1 MKKLKEL
8 ISRFAPEDRA
18 GFYITAIFHLAVI
31 IVLLILQIGAIATRE
46 SSFVLDFSRQ
56 EEKER
61 VEEEKA
67 FREDISRK
75 LDEMIAAAASQPRS
89 DIRNIAVN
97 ASSPLKDDRGTDAEK
112 LYEDYERLAKSL
124 SEGKSAVYEDAREET
139 VDISDKKRE
148 DAPGKEFKGPSVL
161 TYDLKDRIMVFDPK
175 NIPAYRCMGAGDV
188 VVIIKVDRQGNVKY
202 AKVYDAL
209 SSSDPCL
216 RKYAEEAALKSK
228 FTKSETAPANQPG
241 EIVYRFI
248 AQ

>member
-75 LDEMIAAAASQPRS
+75 LDELIAAAASQPRS

-97 ASSPLKDDRGTDAEK
+97 ASSPLKDDRGTDADK
-112 LYEDYERLAKSL
+112 LYEDHERLAKSL

-148 DAPGKEFKGPSVL
+148 DAPGKEYKGPSVL
-161 TYDLKDRIMVFDPK
+161 SWKLDGRQMVHPS
-175 NIPAYRCMGAGDV
+175 NPAYRCMGAGDV
-188 VVIIKVDRQGNVKY
+188 VVIIKVDRQGNVTD

-209 SSSDPCL
+209 SSSDQCL
-216 RKYAEEAALKSK
+216 RKYAIRAARLSK
-228 FTKSETAPANQPG
+228 FSKSETAPAYQPG